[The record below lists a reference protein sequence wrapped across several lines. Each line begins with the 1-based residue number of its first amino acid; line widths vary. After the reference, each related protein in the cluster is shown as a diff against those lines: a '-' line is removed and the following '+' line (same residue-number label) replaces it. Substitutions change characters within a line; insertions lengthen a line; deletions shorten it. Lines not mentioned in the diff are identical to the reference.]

1 MEAVFGLYC
10 MYIHVWHMVCERQTD
25 QKTQT
30 SFSTLKKWSD
40 CATNPNL
47 PSSACPPNPPGS
59 PACSRA
65 SVLNS
70 STLNHELWISS
81 MKQRES
87 EWPLSCQS
95 GWKAA
100 NKRGLLCSHS
110 CGPPAAPSQELK
122 GGKAAL
128 GAGGRGMREY
138 QLKPQFSQYENK
150 EVLSPR
156 QNQPTEAKPT
166 ELTTAFP
173 QVLTQAR

>member
-1 MEAVFGLYC
+1 MLRARDLTTKTRNTPASPYTHKDRENRGQVEAVFGLYC

-59 PACSRA
+59 SACSRA

-95 GWKAA
+95 GRKAA

-110 CGPPAAPSQELK
+110 CGPPAAPSQD
-122 GGKAAL
+122 
-128 GAGGRGMREY
+128 
-138 QLKPQFSQYENK
+138 
-150 EVLSPR
+150 LS
-156 QNQPTEAKPT
+156 T
-166 ELTTAFP
+166 
-173 QVLTQAR
+173 